1 MAKQDLVVKLLL
13 DSGAFGTDLRE
24 AQRKA
29 ENFSNSI
36 RNAGSTA
43 GNLTKEIGLST
54 GALGKLGGMLTGA
67 GAVVAAVGA
76 FKSIMESSHDTAKI
90 FQGALSGFTGVLS
103 SLQTAIATFDFSNF
117 NNGFITV
124 AKNAKIAKE
133 AMMDAARSDVAYQF
147 LSTQYR
153 QQLKNY
159 EVQSKDGVSPELTAA
174 VNTLLGNWETAAT
187 NNATQ
192 MFNAFIKNVK
202 AKQSNL
208 DFSIKDKDKVLQL
221 MTDAAATM
229 TGGSDKINADKKK
242 WEQVKRD
249 MDNLLYTAKGGQ
261 LWEGGVGGDF
271 NSLFQNNITA
281 SKEQR
286 EDAQRRYDEL
296 KAEYQDLMFK
306 VEMYKMSSED
316 LKNQTDILNRAFQV
330 QQEADDAK
338 TQASGWNKSTPKKN
352 QTTEPAPDPDSI
364 ADLQKRIADLEKER
378 SKKVVG
384 TEDWTEKTEQIIK
397 LNKQLEREK
406 ELLAEIER
414 LYTGAPDPKLKNV
427 ASIDWI
433 QDEISGLE
441 QLRSTL
447 TVNTMEWYEVSDSI
461 AAYKDE
467 LEELLKIQEEYDK
480 KFKKEPLPEIKNVAS
495 IGWIEDE
502 INALE
507 QLRSTLTVNTMEWY
521 EVSDSIA
528 AYKDELEE
536 LLKIQNAYDAQY
548 DTTVNKVDTMNVAL
562 SSTISA
568 LNGIGAA
575 FEMSEN
581 ESIKSLSNIT
591 DAFSSVAAGI
601 MNFIQI
607 QQAAAA
613 ATGTA
618 SAAAMP
624 FPYNLA
630 AIASVMTTVLS
641 VFANIKSM
649 TTGKFAEGGIVGG
662 TSYSGDKLFAMV
674 NSGEMIL
681 NKRQQGNLANMIGGG
696 GGQVE
701 FHISGDSL
709 VGVLNNKRNKTNL
722 TR

>member
-76 FKSIMESSHDTAKI
+76 FKSIMESSHDSAKI
-90 FQGALSGFTGVLS
+90 FQGTLSGFTGVLS

-271 NSLFQNNITA
+271 DSLFQNNITM

-338 TQASGWNKSTPKKN
+338 TQASGWNKSTPKKTT
-352 QTTEPAPDPDSI
+352 TTEPDPDPDSI

-467 LEELLKIQEEYDK
+467 LEELLKIQ
-480 KFKKEPLPEIKNVAS
+480 
-495 IGWIEDE
+495 
-502 INALE
+502 
-507 QLRSTLTVNTMEWY
+507 
-521 EVSDSIA
+521 
-528 AYKDELEE
+528 
-536 LLKIQNAYDAQY
+536 NAYDAQY

-613 ATGTA
+613 ASGTA

-649 TTGKFAEGGIVGG
+649 TAGKFAEGGIVGG

-681 NKRQQGNLANMIGGG
+681 NRRQQGNLANMIGGG
-696 GGQVE
+696 NQVE

>member
-36 RNAGSTA
+36 KNAGTTA

-90 FQGALSGFTGVLS
+90 FQGTLSGFTGVLS
-103 SLQTAIATFDFSNF
+103 SLQSSIATFDFSNF
-117 NNGFITV
+117 NNGILTV

-159 EVQSKDGVSPELTAA
+159 EVQSKDGVTPELTAA
-174 VNTLLGNWETAAT
+174 VNTLLVNWEEAASS
-187 NNATQ
+187 NATQ

-221 MTDAAATM
+221 MTEAAATM
-229 TGGSDKINADKKK
+229 TGGTDKINADKRR
-242 WEQVKRD
+242 WAQVKRD
-249 MDNLLYTAKGGQ
+249 MDNLFYTAKGGQ
-261 LWEGGVGGDF
+261 LWEGGVGSDF
-271 NSLFQNNITA
+271 ESMFQNNITA
-281 SKEQR
+281 TKEQR
-286 EDAQRRYDEL
+286 EEAQRQYDAL
-296 KAEYQDLMFK
+296 KAQYQDLMFK
-306 VEMYKMSSED
+306 VEMYKLSSED

-338 TQASGWNKSTPKKN
+338 TQASGWNKSTPKKS
-352 QTTEPAPDPDSI
+352 TPTEPTPDPDSI

-378 SKKVVG
+378 SRKVVG

-433 QDEISGLE
+433 QDEISHLE

-447 TVNTMEWYEVSDSI
+447 TVGTMEWYEASDSI

-467 LEELLKIQEEYDK
+467 LEELLKIQEEHDK
-480 KFKKEPLPEIKNVAS
+480 KYKKEPLPEIKNVAS

-548 DTTVNKVDTMNVAL
+548 DTTVSKVDTMNVAL

-581 ESIKSLSNIT
+581 ESIKALSNIT

-613 ATGTA
+613 ASGTA

-630 AIASVMTTVLS
+630 AIASVMTTVLA

-649 TTGKFAEGGIVGG
+649 TAGKFAEGGIVGG

-681 NKRQQGNLANMIGGG
+681 NKRQQNNLGNMLGG

-709 VGVLNNKRNKTNL
+709 VGVLNNKNRKTNL